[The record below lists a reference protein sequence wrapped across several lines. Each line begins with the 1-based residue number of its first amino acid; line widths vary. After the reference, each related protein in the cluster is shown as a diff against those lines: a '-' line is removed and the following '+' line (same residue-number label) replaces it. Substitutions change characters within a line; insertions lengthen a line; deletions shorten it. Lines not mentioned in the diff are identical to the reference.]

1 MRLQE
6 CDYIST
12 RAGTAAARPRRTRL
26 SRLQQRLAALPPAAL
41 RGIRRGI
48 EKEGLRVRPDGSL
61 AQTPHPPALGA
72 ALTHPHITT
81 DFSESQL
88 ELITGAHDSVEALL
102 QELTELHQFV
112 YRGIGD
118 EMIWGASM
126 PCKLPPESE
135 IPLGQYGRS
144 NLGRMKTVYRQGLSH
159 RYGRRMQTISG
170 IHYNF
175 SLPEDAWPLL
185 QAASGAAGSLE
196 RYRDDAYF
204 ALIRNFRRHS
214 WLLLLLLGASPAVC
228 GTFVSGHSHGLCGW
242 DGGTY
247 FAPYGTSLRMG
258 RLGYQSDAQA
268 TLAVSFNCLAS
279 YAQTLHRALTE
290 TYPAY
295 EAIGLRDGDRYKQ
308 LATTLLQ
315 IENEFYGTIRPKR
328 RIRPGERPLRALGER
343 GVEYVEVRLVDIDPF
358 EPVGIGLAQMR
369 LLDIFL
375 LHCLLG
381 DSPPDS
387 PQEIAAMAR
396 NQRRIAERG
405 REPQL
410 RLHRTAELGGVAAPA
425 GAAGQQP
432 TPPLSADLALTDL
445 PPADQEPAEWGARLL
460 RECEPIAAALDRAFG
475 GDAYHAALAGALD
488 ALRDFDSL
496 PSTRVLLETDLNH
509 GRSFPAFALAQSAR
523 HRQALLARP
532 LAPEAAARYAQQ
544 AAESLRRQREL
555 EAADDVPFETF
566 RQRYL
571 AQDLMSGEHFRKT
584 C

>member
-1 MRLQE
+1 
-6 CDYIST
+6 
-12 RAGTAAARPRRTRL
+12 L
-26 SRLQQRLAALPPAAL
+26 SKLKQRLDALPPEVL
-41 RGIRRGI
+41 RGILRGI
-48 EKEGLRVRPDGSL
+48 EKEGLRVRPDGTL
-61 AQTPHPPALGA
+61 AQTPHAPGLGS
-72 ALTHPHITT
+72 ALTHPNITT

-88 ELITGAHDSVEALL
+88 ELITDAHPSVEGLL

-112 YRGIGD
+112 YRNIGD
-118 EMIWGASM
+118 ELIWCASM
-126 PCKLPPESE
+126 PCKLPSDES

-144 NLGRMKTVYRQGLSH
+144 NMGRMKTVYRQGLSH

-175 SLPEDAWPLL
+175 SLPVEAWPLL
-185 QAASGAAGSLE
+185 QAVAGSEVPLE
-196 RYRDDAYF
+196 QFQDAGYF

-214 WLLLLLLGASPAVC
+214 WLLLLLIGASPAVC
-228 GTFVSGHSHGLCGW
+228 GTFVAGHSHGLCGW
-242 DGGTY
+242 DTGTY
-247 FAPYGTSLRMG
+247 FAPHGTSLRMG

-268 TLAVSFNCLAS
+268 ALAVSFNCLGS

-295 EAIGLRDGDRYKQ
+295 EAIGLRDGDKYKQ

-328 RIRPGERPLRALGER
+328 RIHPGERPLRALGLR

-358 EPVGIGLAQMR
+358 SPVGIGLQQMR

-375 LHCLLG
+375 LHCLLS

-387 PQEIAAMAR
+387 PQEIAAMTR

-405 REPQL
+405 RDPRL
-410 RLHRTAELGGVAAPA
+410 RLHRTAELFAAENSSSDA
-425 GAAGQQP
+425 AAGGAQA
-432 TPPLSADLALTDL
+432 TAELSADLALTDL
-445 PPADQEPAEWGARLL
+445 TPADMTPAEWGGRLL
-460 RECEPIAAALDRAFG
+460 RECEPIAAALDRAYEGVSG
-475 GDAYHAALAGALD
+475 GSAYRDALAAAMA

-509 GRSFPAFALAQSAR
+509 RRSFPAFALAQSER
-523 HRQALLARP
+523 HRRVLLAQP
-532 LAPEAAARYAQQ
+532 LAPEATARYDKQ
-544 AAESLRRQREL
+544 ARESLQAQSER
-555 EAADDVPFETF
+555 EAADNVAFETF
-566 RQRYL
+566 RQQYL
-571 AQDLMSGEHFRKT
+571 GQDLMSGAHFQRA

>member
-1 MRLQE
+1 
-6 CDYIST
+6 
-12 RAGTAAARPRRTRL
+12 L
-26 SRLQQRLAALPPAAL
+26 SNLQQRLDALPPAVL
-41 RGIRRGI
+41 RGILRGI
-48 EKEGLRVRPDGSL
+48 EKEGLRVQPDGTL
-61 AQTPHPPALGA
+61 ADTPHPHGLGS

-81 DFSESQL
+81 DFSEAQL
-88 ELITGAHDSVEALL
+88 ELITGAHHSVETLL

-112 YRGIGD
+112 YRNIG
-118 EMIWGASM
+118 EELIWCASM
-126 PCKLPPESE
+126 PCKLPSDDR
-135 IPLGQYGRS
+135 IPLGRYGRS
-144 NLGRMKTVYRQGLSH
+144 NMGRMKTVYRQGLSH

-175 SLPEDAWPLL
+175 SLPAEAWPLL
-185 QAASGAAGSLE
+185 QSVAGVGGPVD
-196 RYRDDAYF
+196 RFQDAGYF

-214 WLLLLLLGASPAVC
+214 WLLLLLIGASPAVC

-242 DGGTY
+242 DTGTY

-268 TLAVSFNCLAS
+268 ALAVSFNCLGS

-295 EAIGLRDGDRYKQ
+295 EAIGLRDGDLYKQ

-328 RIRPGERPLRALGER
+328 RIHPGERPLRALGLR
-343 GVEYVEVRLVDIDPF
+343 GVEYVEVRLVDINPF
-358 EPVGIGLAQMR
+358 EPVGIGLQQMR

-375 LHCLLG
+375 LHCLLS

-405 REPQL
+405 RDPQL
-410 RLHRTAELGGVAAPA
+410 RLHRTAELVPVEASPSAA
-425 GAAGQQP
+425 AAGGAQP
-432 TPPLSADLALTDL
+432 TAELSADLALTDL
-445 PPADQEPAEWGARLL
+445 TPADMTPAEWGTRLL
-460 RECEPIAAALDRAFG
+460 RACEPIAAALDRAETG
-475 GDAYHAALAGALD
+475 GGSSAYRDALAAARAALEN
-488 ALRDFDSL
+488 FDVL
-496 PSTRVLLETDLNH
+496 PSTRVLLETDLKH
-509 GRSFPAFALAQSAR
+509 GRSFPAFALTQSAR
-523 HRQALLARP
+523 HRSDLLARP

-544 AAESLRRQREL
+544 AAASHRAQRET

-571 AQDLMSGEHFRKT
+571 TQDLMAGEHFRPA

>member
-1 MRLQE
+1 M
-6 CDYIST
+6 SN
-12 RAGTAAARPRRTRL
+12 
-26 SRLQQRLAALPPAAL
+26 LQQRLDALPPAVL
-41 RGIRRGI
+41 GGILRGI
-48 EKEGLRVRPDGSL
+48 EKEGLRVQPDGML
-61 AQTPHPPALGA
+61 ADTPHPHGLGS
-72 ALTHPHITT
+72 ALTHPNITT
-81 DFSESQL
+81 DFSEAQL
-88 ELITGAHDSVEALL
+88 ELITGAHHSVEALL

-112 YRGIGD
+112 YRNIGD
-118 EMIWGASM
+118 ELIWCASM
-126 PCKLPPESE
+126 PCKLPSDER
-135 IPLGQYGRS
+135 IPLGRYGHS
-144 NLGRMKTVYRQGLSH
+144 NMGRMKTVYRQGLSH

-175 SLPEDAWPLL
+175 SLPAEAWPLL
-185 QAASGAAGSLE
+185 QDVAGAGGPVDRFQDAG
-196 RYRDDAYF
+196 YF

-214 WLLLLLLGASPAVC
+214 WLLMLLIGASPAVC

-242 DGGTY
+242 DTGSY

-268 TLAVSFNCLAS
+268 ALAVSFNCLGS

-295 EAIGLRDGDRYKQ
+295 EAIGLRDGDLYKQ

-328 RIRPGERPLRALGER
+328 RIHPGERPLRALGLR
-343 GVEYVEVRLVDIDPF
+343 GVEYVEVRLVDINPF
-358 EPVGIGLAQMR
+358 EPVGIGLQQMR

-375 LHCLLG
+375 LHCLLS

-405 REPQL
+405 RDPQL
-410 RLHRTAELGGVAAPA
+410 RLHRTAELVPVEASQSAA
-425 GAAGQQP
+425 AAGGAQP
-432 TPPLSADLALTDL
+432 TAELSADLALTDL
-445 PPADQEPAEWGARLL
+445 TPADMTPAEWGARLL
-460 RECEPIAAALDRAFG
+460 RECEPIAAALDRAQAG
-475 GDAYHAALAGALD
+475 GCSAYRDALAAARAALEN
-488 ALRDFDSL
+488 FDVL
-496 PSTRVLLETDLNH
+496 PSTRVLLETDLRH
-509 GRSFPAFALAQSAR
+509 GKSFPAFALTQSAR
-523 HRQALLARP
+523 HRSDLLASP

-544 AAESLRRQREL
+544 AAESHRAQRKT

-571 AQDLMSGEHFRKT
+571 TQDLMAGEHFKSA